1 VLTGLVS
8 RAQDGLA
15 LSGAT
20 VRVSAGTDAGIERV
34 VRTDAL
40 GRYRCEGLPPG
51 PIGMIVAPE
60 QEAMTRWEELLL
72 APGQTLQHDVQVG
85 AGEPVRGRVLD
96 GRSGAPIEGA
106 EVSAWHF
113 VYKTVRT
120 DAHGAFEIAGT
131 PGRQIELSARAAG
144 FGQTDVRVLDTRE
157 GVELRL
163 APGRRAIGRVRAW
176 NGEALAGAFVAATAY
191 DGSTGVALSDTR
203 TCSTSVDGRFEL
215 TDLRADIAHTL
226 IVRASDCGARFESL
240 AAADSDVIEIG
251 DIVLERA
258 AGLEGRILDAG
269 GTPCVGASVV
279 LRPIPADA
287 ACQFAA
293 DLHGR
298 RSVGSDANGRFVFR
312 DLAPGAWILMLQG
325 AELSPPPEQSL
336 RLAAGE
342 FRRGFDL
349 RLGEE
354 LSIEGSVGDEQG
366 HALAGAHVL
375 ATPEDGARGG
385 GSRVCDADGR
395 FRIAGLKPGSYRL
408 QVQGPR
414 PESASCS
421 RFDDLRQLHVAAGT
435 RGLELRLL
443 ARSGSIR
450 GRVLDSDGKPLA
462 GAFVFRIEQGFPP
475 QEFVLS
481 DAQGRFELPVVP
493 DDALQLFFQRGIPV
507 SQALRTP
514 SYAEA
519 RAGRVVDGD
528 AAARVQTDFLR
539 AGSEDVEL
547 RLPAP
552 R

>member
-1 VLTGLVS
+1 
-8 RAQDGLA
+8 
-15 LSGAT
+15 
-20 VRVSAGTDAGIERV
+20 
-34 VRTDAL
+34 
-40 GRYRCEGLPPG
+40 
-51 PIGMIVAPE
+51 
-60 QEAMTRWEELLL
+60 
-72 APGQTLQHDVQVG
+72 
-85 AGEPVRGRVLD
+85 
-96 GRSGAPIEGA
+96 
-106 EVSAWHF
+106 
-113 VYKTVRT
+113 
-120 DAHGAFEIAGT
+120 
-131 PGRQIELSARAAG
+131 
-144 FGQTDVRVLDTRE
+144 
-157 GVELRL
+157 
-163 APGRRAIGRVRAW
+163 
-176 NGEALAGAFVAATAY
+176 
-191 DGSTGVALSDTR
+191 
-203 TCSTSVDGRFEL
+203 
-215 TDLRADIAHTL
+215 
-226 IVRASDCGARFESL
+226 
-240 AAADSDVIEIG
+240 
-251 DIVLERA
+251 
-258 AGLEGRILDAG
+258 
-269 GTPCVGASVV
+269 
-279 LRPIPADA
+279 
-287 ACQFAA
+287 
-293 DLHGR
+293 
-298 RSVGSDANGRFVFR
+298 
-312 DLAPGAWILMLQG
+312 
-325 AELSPPPEQSL
+325 
-336 RLAAGE
+336 
-342 FRRGFDL
+342 
-349 RLGEE
+349 
-354 LSIEGSVGDEQG
+354 
-366 HALAGAHVL
+366 
-375 ATPEDGARGG
+375 
-385 GSRVCDADGR
+385 VCDADGR